1 MATAPSDMPA
11 TPNMWCAYETR
22 NQRVPPPRRPACA
35 SELSRHSP
43 PTPQGEFAANQY
55 EGHGT
60 YTFPDGSS
68 YEGAFQAGQMHGA
81 GCYLDKQARPAAQ
94 RVPSVERAPL
104 RPSRTTHSPL
114 AAHPVA
120 TASRRR
126 ERPVPCRAGRILERE
141 VLQRDGSWLAYQ
153 RHLLG
158 CVSCYTTVWRC
169 EVTMPVEVSRFKS
182 DLALFRHCIT
192 PSAHHTNKND
202 DVRARREHRA
212 PSWGTF
218 ALGLCFAFWSRAR
231 RSTVALERAPGGASP
246 WLHTRCHRSVT
257 GASASASARRA
268 ATTSQHLC
276 GSREPGRRRQRCL
289 RTCRRPATVPTCALT
304 RASTMC
310 ATVSATNSVAC
321 AAEAPTAPTAV
332 VSVGPAP
339 PLPFRAPSRAP
350 ARRRRRSASPPS

>member
-126 ERPVPCRAGRILERE
+126 ESPCAMSRRAYLGKGSSTTGW
-141 VLQRDGSWLAYQ
+141 VLACLPTPPSWL
-153 RHLLG
+153 RELLHDG
-158 CVSCYTTVWRC
+158 
-169 EVTMPVEVSRFKS
+169 
-182 DLALFRHCIT
+182 
-192 PSAHHTNKND
+192 
-202 DVRARREHRA
+202 
-212 PSWGTF
+212 
-218 ALGLCFAFWSRAR
+218 
-231 RSTVALERAPGGASP
+231 VAL
-246 WLHTRCHRSVT
+246 
-257 GASASASARRA
+257 
-268 ATTSQHLC
+268 
-276 GSREPGRRRQRCL
+276 
-289 RTCRRPATVPTCALT
+289 
-304 RASTMC
+304 
-310 ATVSATNSVAC
+310 
-321 AAEAPTAPTAV
+321 
-332 VSVGPAP
+332 
-339 PLPFRAPSRAP
+339 
-350 ARRRRRSASPPS
+350 